1 MVGMHLGFPV
11 AQAVKNL
18 PAMWETW
25 VQIPGLEDPMRRPW
39 QPLHYS
45 CLENP
50 HGQRSMVGTVHM
62 VAKSRTQLSTAQHVQ
77 LDGYY

>member
-1 MVGMHLGFPV
+1 MIVVRIRCDTTIFNS
-11 AQAVKNL
+11 ARA
-18 PAMWETW
+18 
-25 VQIPGLEDPMRRPW
+25 QIPGLEDPMRRPW